1 MLSPEWYNTLV
12 RVERQV
18 STRLNRRESV
28 TWDELYAEL
37 RCAIAGTY
45 SKTEPA
51 MVGMMASDEYWLTV
65 RQQDIGEPGWPREN
79 DRVTLDGDVYYVT
92 SVSDQTRN
100 ASFFQIPKHK
110 IIKIGKHP
118 VVPIDA

>member
-1 MLSPEWYNTLV
+1 MMSSGWYNTLV

-18 STRLNRRESV
+18 STRANRRESV
-28 TWDELYAEL
+28 TWSEIYSDL

-45 SKTEPA
+45 SKTDYTVMGGMPA
-51 MVGMMASDEYWLTV
+51 DEYWLTV
-65 RQQDIGEPGWPREN
+65 RQQDAGSGWPREN
-79 DRVTLDGDVYYVT
+79 DRVTLDGDIYYVT

-110 IIKIGKHP
+110 IIKIGKSP
-118 VVPIDA
+118 IVPLDA